1 MHINVS
7 KTNCENQKIGHRNGK
22 LGIHLLTLARDETV
36 VDFISYTI
44 LKRMRNNQDF
54 ANISIRIGILERGKD
69 VTEL

>member
-1 MHINVS
+1 MHIDVS

-22 LGIHLLTLARDETV
+22 LGIHLLTLARAETA

-54 ANISIRIGILERGKD
+54 ANISIRTGILERGKD